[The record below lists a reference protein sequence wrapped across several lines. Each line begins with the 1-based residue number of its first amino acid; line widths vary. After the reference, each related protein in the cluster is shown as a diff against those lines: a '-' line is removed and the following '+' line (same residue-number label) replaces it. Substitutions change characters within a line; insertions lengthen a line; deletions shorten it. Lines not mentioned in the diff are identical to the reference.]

1 MEYLPRTELQG
12 DDYCLEDLL
21 RLHLCF
27 LWQEISLANQFPV
40 IFTSSLIHQRKL
52 AFLHSSLAF
61 LTTYTVGQL
70 IHLES
75 AIC

>member
-1 MEYLPRTELQG
+1 MKYLPRTEQQG

-21 RLHLCF
+21 RLHFFVF
-27 LWQEISLANQFPV
+27 LSRGVLLKINFLLFSLLPLSIS
-40 IFTSSLIHQRKL
+40 TL

-61 LTTYTVGQL
+61 LTTHTVGQL